1 MGDAMA
7 DATPKLGGRAALDV
21 EELSRS
27 SVGSVEPSTIAER
40 RVRPRP
46 GAIGA
51 RKLVLDSVM
60 LALAAVG
67 AAVSAPFTALPP
79 VHPGGLIGFSLAVIA
94 LLAYFG
100 VYRPRFAAH
109 LLDDIRSIVGATAVA
124 AMGMAFVT
132 VLLTDERGAADQAV
146 RAWLFAATC
155 LTAGRGGLQ
164 LVQTRRLRRGTAG
177 KPTLIVGAGRVG
189 HLVAKRLRERPEF
202 GLRPVAF
209 LDPDP
214 LKIEDGSDLPVVRAG
229 PRRNPSENGSEPHG
243 NGAAPYE
250 LGLTAALEVSAQEH
264 GIRHVIVTFSLS
276 SHESEL
282 ELMRRCHELGV
293 SVSLVPR
300 LFEGVP
306 DQTRLDRLGGLPL
319 VSVHP
324 SDPRGWQFALKY
336 ALDRAVS
343 LVAIIV
349 TAPLMLGAALGV
361 LLSMG
366 RPILFRQPRVGID
379 GRKFEMLKFRT
390 MKSEGVSRVEPDLPE
405 RMLKRD
411 VAPGGVESGDRRTR
425 FGAFLRR
432 TSIDELPQLF
442 NVLRGQMSLIGP
454 RPERP
459 EFAREFNRAVYRYP
473 DRHRVKSGITG
484 WAQIHGLRGKT
495 SLSDRVEWDNYYIEN
510 WSPWLDLKI
519 ALTTI
524 FVIFSHS
531 HDVE

>member
-1 MGDAMA
+1 MGDANA

-27 SVGSVEPSTIAER
+27 SVESVEPSTVADR
-40 RVRPRP
+40 SDRPRP

-51 RKLVLDSVM
+51 RKLVLDCVM

-67 AAVSAPFTALPP
+67 AVVSAPFTALPP
-79 VHPGGLIGFSLAVIA
+79 MDPGGLIGFSLAVVA

-100 VYRPRFAAH
+100 LYRPRFAPH

-132 VLLTDERGAADQAV
+132 VLLTDERDAAEQAV

-164 LVQTRRLRRGTAG
+164 FVQARRLRRGTAG

-189 HLVAKRLRERPEF
+189 HLVAKRLQERPEF

-209 LDPDP
+209 LDPEP
-214 LKIEDGSDLPVVRAG
+214 LEVEDGSDLPVLRSGA
-229 PRRNPSENGSEPHG
+229 RRNPGENGSAPH
-243 NGAAPYE
+243 E
-250 LGLTAALEVSAQEH
+250 RVLTNALEASAQEH
-264 GIRHVIVTFSLS
+264 GVRHVILTFSLS
-276 SHESEL
+276 SHESQL
-282 ELMRRCHELGV
+282 ELVRRCHELGL

-306 DQTRLDRLGGLPL
+306 DQTSLERLGGLPL
-319 VSVHP
+319 VSVRP
-324 SDPRGWQFALKY
+324 SDPRGWQFAVKY

-379 GRKFEMLKFRT
+379 GREFEMLKLRT
-390 MKSEGVSRVEPDLPE
+390 MKSEGVPRMEPDLPE
-405 RMLKRD
+405 RMLQRD

-432 TSIDELPQLF
+432 TSMDELPQLL
-442 NVLRGQMSLIGP
+442 NVLRGEMSLIGP

-519 ALTTI
+519 ALRTL